1 MYSGG
6 TKDVERLMF
15 KMKEL
20 SQSVSYD
27 LKDGV
32 GILISNNPPVN
43 AMSYHV
49 RQGLVDGL
57 EMAQSDGEAQA
68 IVLHCEGRTFFPGM
82 DITEFANPNVPEA
95 PTTTGLIEEF
105 EGASKP
111 VIAAIHG
118 TALGG
123 GLETA
128 LGCHY
133 RVATPSAKL
142 GLPEVKLGI
151 IPGAGGTVRLPRVMG
166 VQKAL
171 EMMTSGNPVSARQ
184 AFASGLVDEIVE
196 GDLLSGAIAFAK
208 KVVGENRSMVK
219 IRDLDE
225 KLESARENPAI
236 FDDFRESIARKTRG
250 FKAPEA
256 IIQSVE
262 AAVHLPFDEALRN
275 ERRLFEECQTSPE
288 ARAQQ
293 YFFFA
298 ERQAKKIPDVPK
310 DTPTREIKSVG
321 VIGAGTMGGG
331 ISMSF
336 LNRGIPVTLLEAT
349 QEALDRGLG
358 IIEKNYANTAK
369 KGRITEDDA
378 KQRMTLLTGSL
389 DYQALSDVDLVV
401 EAVFEDMDLK
411 KSVFERIDHICKPGC
426 VLASNTSYLN
436 INEIAA
442 VTSRPQDVIGL
453 HFFSPANVMRLM
465 EIVRGDQT
473 SNTVIATCMKLGT
486 DIGKVAVVVGVCRG
500 FVGNRIL
507 SARMRQSE
515 DLLLKN
521 AMPHEIDRVVFDFG
535 FPMGP
540 FAMRDLA
547 GLDIGWLGDDTPDKG
562 TNIRHQLCTRGRR
575 GQKTGGGFYDYKDGS
590 RTPIPNA
597 EVEQII
603 RDVSKNAGIT
613 RKEISQDD
621 MLGRMLYAMVNEAA
635 KILDEGIALRASA
648 IDVIWVYGYGW
659 PTYRGGLTYYADQI
673 GLKMIADDL
682 ERFSK
687 EYDDPDLEPAP
698 LLRELAREGKSFRDF
713 VRQDHVAA

>member
-1 MYSGG
+1 
-6 TKDVERLMF
+6 
-15 KMKEL
+15 
-20 SQSVSYD
+20 
-27 LKDGV
+27 
-32 GILISNNPPVN
+32 
-43 AMSYHV
+43 MSYHV

-57 EMAQSDGEAQA
+57 EMAQSDENAQA

-95 PTTTGLIEEF
+95 PTTTGVIEKF

-133 RVATPSAKL
+133 RVAAPSAKL

-171 EMMTSGNPVSARQ
+171 EMMTSGNPISARQ
-184 AFASGLVDEIVE
+184 AFAGGLVDEIVE

-208 KVVGENRSMVK
+208 KVVSENRPLVK
-219 IRDLDE
+219 IRDLNE
-225 KLESARENPAI
+225 KLEDARENPGI
-236 FDDFRESIARKTRG
+236 FDEFRESIARKTRG
-250 FKAPEA
+250 FKAPKA

-262 AAVHLPFDEALRN
+262 AAVLLPFDEAIRN
-275 ERRLFEECQTSPE
+275 ERELFVECQDSPE

-310 DTPTREIKSVG
+310 DTPTREIKKVG

-331 ISMSF
+331 ISMNF

-369 KGRITEDDA
+369 KGRITEDDV
-378 KQRMTLLTGSL
+378 KKRMALLTGSL
-389 DYQALSDVDLVV
+389 DYQSLSDVDLVV

-411 KSVFERIDHICKPGC
+411 KSVFETIDNICKPGC

-442 VTSRPQDVIGL
+442 VTSHPQDVIGL
-453 HFFSPANVMRLM
+453 HFFSPANIMRLL
-465 EIVRGDQT
+465 EVVRGDET
-473 SNTVIATCMKLGT
+473 SREVLATCMKLGA
-486 DIGKVAVVVGVCRG
+486 DIGKVPVVVGVCRG

-507 SARMRQSE
+507 SARMRQSD

-521 AMPHEIDRVVFDFG
+521 AMPEEIDQVVFDFG

-547 GLDIGWLGDDTPDKG
+547 GLDIGWLGDKTPDKD

-575 GQKTGGGFYDYKDGS
+575 GQKTGGGFYDYTEGS
-590 RTPIPNA
+590 RTPIPNV

-603 RDVSKNAGIT
+603 LEVSEKAGIK
-613 RKEISQDD
+613 RKEISQED
-621 MLGRMLYAMVNEAA
+621 MLKRMVYAMVNEAA
-635 KILDEGIALRASA
+635 KILDEGIAQSAAA

-673 GLKMIADDL
+673 GLNRIVEDL
-682 ERFSK
+682 DRFSK
-687 EYDDPDLEPAP
+687 EYDPELEPAP
-698 LLRELAREGKSFRDF
+698 LLRKLAEEGGSFRDF
-713 VRQDHVAA
+713 VRLEESAA

>member
-1 MYSGG
+1 
-6 TKDVERLMF
+6 
-15 KMKEL
+15 MKKL
-20 SQSVSYD
+20 SQSVSYEV
-27 LKDGV
+27 KDGV
-32 GILISNNPPVN
+32 GVLISNNPPVN

-57 EMAQSDGEAQA
+57 EMAQSDENAQA

-95 PTTTGLIEEF
+95 PTTTGVIEKF

-133 RVATPSAKL
+133 RVAAPSAKL

-171 EMMTSGNPVSARQ
+171 EMMTSGNPISARQ
-184 AFASGLVDEIVE
+184 AFAGGLVDEIVE

-208 KVVGENRSMVK
+208 KVVSENRPLVK
-219 IRDLDE
+219 IRDLNE
-225 KLESARENPAI
+225 KLEDARENPGI
-236 FDDFRESIARKTRG
+236 FDEFRESIGRKTRG
-250 FKAPEA
+250 FKAPKA

-262 AAVHLPFDEALRN
+262 AAVLLPFDEAIRN
-275 ERRLFEECQTSPE
+275 ERELFVECQDSPE

-310 DTPTREIKSVG
+310 DTPTREIKKVG

-331 ISMSF
+331 ISMNF

-369 KGRITEDDA
+369 KGRITEDDV
-378 KQRMTLLTGSL
+378 KKRMALLTGSL
-389 DYQALSDVDLVV
+389 DYQSLSDVDLVV

-411 KSVFERIDHICKPGC
+411 KSVFETIDNICKPGC

-442 VTSRPQDVIGL
+442 VTSHPQDVIGL
-453 HFFSPANVMRLM
+453 HFFSPANIMRLL
-465 EIVRGDQT
+465 EVVRGDET
-473 SNTVIATCMKLGT
+473 SREVLATCMKLGA
-486 DIGKVAVVVGVCRG
+486 DIGKVPVVVGVCRG

-507 SARMRQSE
+507 SARMRQSD

-521 AMPHEIDRVVFDFG
+521 AMPEEIDQVVFDFG

-547 GLDIGWLGDDTPDKG
+547 GLDIGWLGDKTPDKD

-575 GQKTGGGFYDYKDGS
+575 GQKTGGGFYDYTEGS
-590 RTPIPNA
+590 RTPIPNV

-603 RDVSKNAGIT
+603 LGVSEKAGIK
-613 RKEISQDD
+613 RKEISQED
-621 MLGRMLYAMVNEAA
+621 MLKRMVYAMVNEAA
-635 KILDEGIALRASA
+635 KILDEGIAQSAAA

-673 GLKMIADDL
+673 GLNRIVEDL
-682 ERFSK
+682 DRFSK
-687 EYDDPDLEPAP
+687 EYDPELEPAP
-698 LLRELAREGKSFRDF
+698 LLRKLAEEGGSFRDF
-713 VRQDHVAA
+713 VRLEESAA

>member
-1 MYSGG
+1 
-6 TKDVERLMF
+6 
-15 KMKEL
+15 MKKL

-27 LKDGV
+27 ARDGV
-32 GILISNNPPVN
+32 AVLISNNPPVN

-57 EMAQSDGEAQA
+57 EMAQGDEDVQA
-68 IVLHCEGRTFFPGM
+68 IVIHCEGRTFFPGM

-95 PTTTGLIEEF
+95 PTTTGVIEKLES
-105 EGASKP
+105 ASKP
-111 VIAAIHG
+111 VVAAIHG

-133 RVATPSAKL
+133 RVAVPSAKL

-171 EMMTSGNPVSARQ
+171 EMMTSGNPISAKQ
-184 AFASGLVDEIVE
+184 ALDEGLVDEIVE
-196 GDLLSGAIAFAK
+196 GDLLTGAIAFAK
-208 KVVGENRSMVK
+208 KVVSENKPLAK
-219 IRDLDE
+219 IRDLEE
-225 KLESARENPAI
+225 KLEGARENPAA
-236 FDDFRESIARKTRG
+236 FDDFRKSIARRTRG

-256 IIQSVE
+256 IIRSVE
-262 AAVHLPFDEALRN
+262 AAVRLPFDDAIRN
-275 ERRLFEECQTSPE
+275 ERELFVECQNSPE

-298 ERQAKKIPDVPK
+298 ERQAKKVSDVPK
-310 DTPTREIKSVG
+310 DTSTREIKSVG

-331 ISMSF
+331 ISMNF

-358 IIEKNYANTAK
+358 IIEKNYASTAK
-369 KGRITEDDA
+369 KGRITEEDA
-378 KQRMTLLTGSL
+378 KQRMSLLTGSL
-389 DYQALSDVDLVV
+389 DYQALSAVDLVI

-411 KSVFERIDHICKPGC
+411 KSVFERIDKICKPGC

-465 EIVRGDQT
+465 EIVRGEQT
-473 SNTVIATCMKLGT
+473 SKEVLATCMKLGT

-521 AMPHEIDRVVFDFG
+521 AMPKEIDQIVFDFG

-547 GLDIGWLGDDTPDKG
+547 GLDIGWLREDTPDKD
-562 TNIRHQLCTRGRR
+562 TNIRHLLCTRGRR
-575 GQKTGGGFYDYKDGS
+575 GQKTGGGFYDYQEGS

-597 EVEQII
+597 EVEQLIEE
-603 RDVSKNAGIT
+603 VSKNAGIT
-613 RKEISQDD
+613 RREIPQED
-621 MLGRMLYAMVNEAA
+621 MLKRMIYAMVNEAA
-635 KILDEGIALRASA
+635 KILDEGIAQRAAA

-673 GLKMIADDL
+673 GLTSIVEDL

-687 EYDDPDLEPAP
+687 EYDPELEPAP
-698 LLRELAREGKSFRDF
+698 LLRELAQEGKSFREYGGNP
-713 VRQDHVAA
+713 

>member
-1 MYSGG
+1 
-6 TKDVERLMF
+6 
-15 KMKEL
+15 MKEL

-57 EMAQSDGEAQA
+57 EMAQSDEDAQA

-128 LGCHY
+128 LGCHF
-133 RVATPSAKL
+133 RVAAPSAKL
-142 GLPEVKLGI
+142 GLPEVKLGT

-171 EMMTSGNPVSARQ
+171 EMMTSGNPISARQ
-184 AFASGLVDEIVE
+184 AFAGGLVDEIVE

-208 KVVGENRSMVK
+208 KVVSENRSLVK

-236 FDDFRESIARKTRG
+236 FDDFRKSIARKSRG

-262 AAVHLPFDEALRN
+262 AAVRLPFDEALRN

-288 ARAQQ
+288 ASAQQ

-310 DTPTREIKSVG
+310 DTHTREIKSVG

-331 ISMSF
+331 ISMNF

-358 IIEKNYANTAK
+358 VIEKNYANTAK

-378 KQRMTLLTGSL
+378 KQRMALLTGSL

-411 KSVFERIDHICKPGC
+411 KSVFEMIDNICKPGC

-473 SNTVIATCMKLGT
+473 SKEVIATCMKLGT

-521 AMPHEIDRVVFDFG
+521 AMPQEIDRVVFDFG

-547 GLDIGWLGDDTPDKG
+547 GLDIGWLGDETPDKD

-575 GQKTGGGFYDYKDGS
+575 GQKTGGGFYDYRDGS

-621 MLGRMLYAMVNEAA
+621 MLARMLYAMVNEAA
-635 KILDEGIALRASA
+635 KILDEGIAQSAAA

-659 PTYRGGLTYYADQI
+659 PIYRGGLTYYADQI
-673 GLKMIADDL
+673 GLKMIVDDL
-682 ERFSK
+682 EHFSK

-698 LLRELAREGKSFRDF
+698 LLRELASEGKSFRDF

>member
-1 MYSGG
+1 
-6 TKDVERLMF
+6 
-15 KMKEL
+15 MKKL
-20 SQSVSYD
+20 SQSVSYAVT
-27 LKDGV
+27 DGV
-32 GILISNNPPVN
+32 GVLISNNPPVN

-57 EMAQSDGEAQA
+57 EMAQSDKNAQA

-95 PTTTGLIEEF
+95 PTTTGVIEKL

-111 VIAAIHG
+111 VIAAIQG

-133 RVATPSAKL
+133 RVAAPSAKL

-166 VQKAL
+166 VKKAL
-171 EMMTSGNPVSARQ
+171 EMMTSGNPISAGQ
-184 AFASGLVDEIVE
+184 ALAGGLVDEIAE
-196 GDLLSGAIAFAK
+196 GDLLSAAIAFAK
-208 KVVGENRSMVK
+208 KVVSENRPLVK
-219 IRDLDE
+219 IRDSTE

-236 FDDFRESIARKTRG
+236 FDEFRKSIARKTRG

-262 AAVHLPFDEALRN
+262 AAVRLPFDEAIRN
-275 ERRLFEECQTSPE
+275 ERELFVECQDSPE

-298 ERQAKKIPDVPK
+298 EREAKKIPDVTK
-310 DTPTREIKSVG
+310 DTPTREIEKVG

-331 ISMSF
+331 ISMNF

-358 IIEKNYANTAK
+358 IIEKNYASTAQ

-378 KQRMTLLTGSL
+378 KQRMSLLTGSL
-389 DYQALSDVDLVV
+389 DYQALSDVDLVI

-411 KSVFERIDHICKPGC
+411 KSVFATIDNICKPGC

-442 VTSRPQDVIGL
+442 ATSRPQDVIGL

-473 SNTVIATCMKLGT
+473 SNTVIATCMKVGT
-486 DIGKVAVVVGVCRG
+486 DIGKVAVVVGVCPG

-521 AMPHEIDRVVFDFG
+521 AMPQEIDRVVFDFG
-535 FPMGP
+535 FPMAP

-547 GLDIGWLGDDTPDKG
+547 GLDIGWLGDKTPDKD

-575 GQKTGGGFYDYKDGS
+575 GQKTGAGFYDYQDGS

-597 EVEQII
+597 EVEQSSGMSP
-603 RDVSKNAGIT
+603 RRRVS
-613 RKEISQDD
+613 
-621 MLGRMLYAMVNEAA
+621 
-635 KILDEGIALRASA
+635 
-648 IDVIWVYGYGW
+648 
-659 PTYRGGLTYYADQI
+659 
-673 GLKMIADDL
+673 
-682 ERFSK
+682 
-687 EYDDPDLEPAP
+687 
-698 LLRELAREGKSFRDF
+698 LARKFLRTTC
-713 VRQDHVAA
+713 

>member
-1 MYSGG
+1 
-6 TKDVERLMF
+6 
-15 KMKEL
+15 MKKL

-27 LKDGV
+27 VRDGV
-32 GILISNNPPVN
+32 GLLISDNPPVN

-57 EMAQSDGEAQA
+57 EIARGDENAQA

-95 PTTTGLIEEF
+95 PTTTGVIEGL

-171 EMMTSGNPVSARQ
+171 EMMTSGSPISARQ
-184 AFASGLVDEIVE
+184 ALAGGLVDEVVE

-208 KVVGENRSMVK
+208 KVVSENRPLVK
-219 IRDLDE
+219 IRDLNE
-225 KLESARENPAI
+225 KLEGARENPAI
-236 FDDFRESIARKTRG
+236 FDDFRKSIARKTRG

-256 IIQSVE
+256 IIQSVQ
-262 AAVHLPFDEALRN
+262 AAVHLPFDEAIRN
-275 ERRLFEECQTSPE
+275 ERELFVECQTSPE

-310 DTPTREIKSVG
+310 DTPTREIKKVG

-331 ISMSF
+331 ISMNF

-349 QEALDRGLG
+349 QEALDRGIG
-358 IIEKNYANTAK
+358 IIERNYASTAK
-369 KGRITEDDA
+369 KGRITEEDV
-378 KQRMTLLTGSL
+378 KQRMSLLTGSL
-389 DYQALSDVDLVV
+389 DYQALSDVDLVI

-411 KSVFERIDHICKPGC
+411 KSVFKKIDDICKPGC

-442 VTSRPQDVIGL
+442 LTSRPQDVIGL
-453 HFFSPANVMRLM
+453 HFFSPANVMRLL
-465 EIVRGDQT
+465 EVVRGDQT
-473 SNTVIATCMKLGT
+473 SKEVLATCMKFGA
-486 DIGKVAVVVGVCRG
+486 DIGKVAVVVGGCRG

-507 SARMRQSE
+507 SARMRQSD

-521 AMPHEIDRVVFDFG
+521 AMPQEIDRVIFDFG

-547 GLDIGWLGDDTPDKG
+547 GLDIGWLRDETSDKD
-562 TNIRHQLCTRGRR
+562 TNIRHQLCTRDRR
-575 GQKTGGGFYDYKDGS
+575 GQKTGGGFYDYEKGS

-603 RDVSKNAGIT
+603 QEVSKNAGIT
-613 RKEISQDD
+613 RKEISQED
-621 MLGRMLYAMVNEAA
+621 MLKRMIYAMVNEAA
-635 KILDEGIALRASA
+635 KILDEGIALRAAA

-673 GLKMIADDL
+673 GLNEIVEDL
-682 ERFSK
+682 ERFSR
-687 EYDDPDLEPAP
+687 EYDPDLEPAP
-698 LLRELAREGKSFRDF
+698 LLRELAKEGKSFQDF
-713 VRQDHVAA
+713 VPPTG

>member
-1 MYSGG
+1 
-6 TKDVERLMF
+6 
-15 KMKEL
+15 MKKL

-27 LKDGV
+27 VRDGV
-32 GILISNNPPVN
+32 AVLISNNPPVN

-57 EMAQSDGEAQA
+57 EMAQGDEDVQA
-68 IVLHCEGRTFFPGM
+68 IVIHCEGRTFFPGM

-95 PTTTGLIEEF
+95 PTTTGVIEKL

-111 VIAAIHG
+111 VVAAIHG

-133 RVATPSAKL
+133 RVAAPSAKL

-171 EMMTSGNPVSARQ
+171 EMMTSGNPISAKQ
-184 AFASGLVDEIVE
+184 ALAEGLVDEIVE
-196 GDLLSGAIAFAK
+196 GDLLTGAIAFAK
-208 KVVGENRSMVK
+208 KVVSENKPLAK
-219 IRDLDE
+219 IRDLEE
-225 KLESARENPAI
+225 KLEGARENPAT
-236 FDDFRESIARKTRG
+236 FDDFRKSIARRTRG

-256 IIQSVE
+256 IIRSVE
-262 AAVHLPFDEALRN
+262 AAVRLPFDDAIRN
-275 ERRLFEECQTSPE
+275 ERELFVECQNSPE

-298 ERQAKKIPDVPK
+298 ERQAKKVSDVPK
-310 DTPTREIKSVG
+310 DTSTREIKSVG

-331 ISMSF
+331 ISMNF
-336 LNRGIPVTLLEAT
+336 LNRGIPVTLLEAN

-358 IIEKNYANTAK
+358 IIEKNYASTAK
-369 KGRITEDDA
+369 KGRITEEDA
-378 KQRMTLLTGSL
+378 KQRMSLLTGSL
-389 DYQALSDVDLVV
+389 DYQALSAVDLVI

-411 KSVFERIDHICKPGC
+411 KSVFERIDGICKPGC

-473 SNTVIATCMKLGT
+473 SKEVIATCMKLGT

-507 SARMRQSE
+507 SARMRQSD
-515 DLLLKN
+515 DLLLKH
-521 AMPHEIDRVVFDFG
+521 AMPKEIDQIVFDFG

-547 GLDIGWLGDDTPDKG
+547 GLDIGWLREDTPDKD

-575 GQKTGGGFYDYKDGS
+575 GQKTGGGFYDYQEGS

-597 EVEQII
+597 EVEQLIEE
-603 RDVSKNAGIT
+603 VSENAGIT
-613 RKEISQDD
+613 REKIPQDD
-621 MLGRMLYAMVNEAA
+621 MLKRMIYAMVNEAA
-635 KILDEGIALRASA
+635 KILDEGIAQRAAA

-673 GLKMIADDL
+673 GLTSIVEDL

-687 EYDDPDLEPAP
+687 EYDPELEPAP
-698 LLRELAREGKSFRDF
+698 LLRELAQEGKSFREYGENP
-713 VRQDHVAA
+713 

>member
-1 MYSGG
+1 
-6 TKDVERLMF
+6 
-15 KMKEL
+15 MKEL

-57 EMAQSDGEAQA
+57 EMAQSDEDAQA

-128 LGCHY
+128 LGCHF
-133 RVATPSAKL
+133 RVAAPSAKL
-142 GLPEVKLGI
+142 GLPEVKLGT

-171 EMMTSGNPVSARQ
+171 EMMTSGNPISARQ
-184 AFASGLVDEIVE
+184 AFAGGLVDEIVE

-208 KVVGENRSMVK
+208 KVVSENRSLVK

-236 FDDFRESIARKTRG
+236 FDDFRKSIARKSRG

-262 AAVHLPFDEALRN
+262 AAVRLSFDEALRN

-288 ARAQQ
+288 ASAQQ

-310 DTPTREIKSVG
+310 DTHTREIKSVG

-331 ISMSF
+331 ISMNF
-336 LNRGIPVTLLEAT
+336 LNWGIPVTLLEAT

-358 IIEKNYANTAK
+358 VIEKNYANTAK

-378 KQRMTLLTGSL
+378 KQRMALLTGSL

-411 KSVFERIDHICKPGC
+411 KSVFEMIDNICKPGC

-473 SNTVIATCMKLGT
+473 SKEVIATCMKLGT

-521 AMPHEIDRVVFDFG
+521 AMPQEIDRVVFDFG

-547 GLDIGWLGDDTPDKG
+547 GLDIGWLGDETPDKD

-575 GQKTGGGFYDYKDGS
+575 GQKTGGGFYDYRDGS

-621 MLGRMLYAMVNEAA
+621 MLARMLYAMVNEAA
-635 KILDEGIALRASA
+635 KILDEGIAQSAAA

-659 PTYRGGLTYYADQI
+659 PIYRGGLTYYADQI
-673 GLKMIADDL
+673 GLKMIVDDL
-682 ERFSK
+682 EHFSK

-698 LLRELAREGKSFRDF
+698 LLRELASEGKSFRDF

>member
-1 MYSGG
+1 
-6 TKDVERLMF
+6 
-15 KMKEL
+15 MKKL

-27 LKDGV
+27 ARDGV
-32 GILISNNPPVN
+32 AVLISNNPPVN

-57 EMAQSDGEAQA
+57 EMAQGDEDVQA
-68 IVLHCEGRTFFPGM
+68 IVIHCEGRTFFPGM

-95 PTTTGLIEEF
+95 PTTTGVIEKLEA
-105 EGASKP
+105 ASKP
-111 VIAAIHG
+111 VVAAIHG

-133 RVATPSAKL
+133 RVAAPSAKL
-142 GLPEVKLGI
+142 GLPEMKLGI

-171 EMMTSGNPVSARQ
+171 EMMTSGNPISAKQ
-184 AFASGLVDEIVE
+184 ALEEGLVDEVVE
-196 GDLLSGAIAFAK
+196 GDLLTGAIAFAK
-208 KVVGENRSMVK
+208 KVVSENKPLAK
-219 IRDLDE
+219 IRDLE
-225 KLESARENPAI
+225 ENLEGARENPAT
-236 FDDFRESIARKTRG
+236 FDDFRKSIARRTRG

-256 IIQSVE
+256 IIRSVE
-262 AAVHLPFDEALRN
+262 AAVRLPFDEAIRN
-275 ERRLFEECQTSPE
+275 ERELFVECQNSPE

-298 ERQAKKIPDVPK
+298 ERQAKKVSDVPK
-310 DTPTREIKSVG
+310 DTSTREIKSVG

-331 ISMSF
+331 ISMNF

-358 IIEKNYANTAK
+358 IIEKNYASTAK
-369 KGRITEDDA
+369 KGRITEEDA
-378 KQRMTLLTGSL
+378 KQRMSLLTGSL
-389 DYQALSDVDLVV
+389 DYQALSAVDLVI

-411 KSVFERIDHICKPGC
+411 KSVFERIDKICKPGC

-465 EIVRGDQT
+465 EIVRGEQT
-473 SNTVIATCMKLGT
+473 SKEVLATCMKLGT

-521 AMPHEIDRVVFDFG
+521 AMPKEIDQIVFDFG

-547 GLDIGWLGDDTPDKG
+547 GLDIGWLGENTPDKD

-575 GQKTGGGFYDYKDGS
+575 GQKTGGGFYDYQEGS

-597 EVEQII
+597 EVEQLIEE
-603 RDVSKNAGIT
+603 VSKNAGIT
-613 RKEISQDD
+613 REKIPQDD
-621 MLGRMLYAMVNEAA
+621 MLKRMIYAMVNEAA
-635 KILDEGIALRASA
+635 KILEEGIAQRAAA

-673 GLKMIADDL
+673 GLTSIVEDL

-687 EYDDPDLEPAP
+687 EYDPELEPAP
-698 LLRELAREGKSFRDF
+698 LLREFAQEGKSFREYGGNP
-713 VRQDHVAA
+713 

>member
-1 MYSGG
+1 
-6 TKDVERLMF
+6 
-15 KMKEL
+15 MKKL

-27 LKDGV
+27 VRDGV
-32 GILISNNPPVN
+32 AVLISNNPPVN

-57 EMAQSDGEAQA
+57 EMAQGDEDVQA
-68 IVLHCEGRTFFPGM
+68 IVIHCEGRTFFPGM

-95 PTTTGLIEEF
+95 PTTTGVIEKLES
-105 EGASKP
+105 ASKP
-111 VIAAIHG
+111 VVAAIHG

-133 RVATPSAKL
+133 RVAVPSAKL

-171 EMMTSGNPVSARQ
+171 EMMTSGNPISAKQ
-184 AFASGLVDEIVE
+184 ALDEGLVDEIVE
-196 GDLLSGAIAFAK
+196 GDLLTGAIAFAK
-208 KVVGENRSMVK
+208 KVVSENKPLAK
-219 IRDLDE
+219 IRDLEE
-225 KLESARENPAI
+225 KLEGARENPAT
-236 FDDFRESIARKTRG
+236 FDDFRKSIARRTRG

-256 IIQSVE
+256 IIRSVE
-262 AAVHLPFDEALRN
+262 AAIRLPFDEAIRN
-275 ERRLFEECQTSPE
+275 ERELFVECQNSPE

-298 ERQAKKIPDVPK
+298 ERQAKKVSDVPK
-310 DTPTREIKSVG
+310 DTSTREIKSVG

-331 ISMSF
+331 ISMNF

-358 IIEKNYANTAK
+358 IIEKNYASTAK
-369 KGRITEDDA
+369 KGRITEEDA
-378 KQRMTLLTGSL
+378 KQRMSLLTGSL
-389 DYQALSDVDLVV
+389 DYQALSAVDLVI

-411 KSVFERIDHICKPGC
+411 KSVFERIDKICKPGC

-465 EIVRGDQT
+465 EIVRGEQT
-473 SNTVIATCMKLGT
+473 SKEVLATCMKLGT

-521 AMPHEIDRVVFDFG
+521 AMPKEIDQIVFDFG

-547 GLDIGWLGDDTPDKG
+547 GLDIGWLREDTPDKD

-575 GQKTGGGFYDYKDGS
+575 GQKTGGGFYDYQEGR

-597 EVEQII
+597 EVEQLIEE
-603 RDVSKNAGIT
+603 VSKNAGIT
-613 RKEISQDD
+613 RREIPQED
-621 MLGRMLYAMVNEAA
+621 MLKRMIYAMVNEAA
-635 KILDEGIALRASA
+635 KILDEGIAQRAAA

-673 GLKMIADDL
+673 GLTSIVEDL

-687 EYDDPDLEPAP
+687 EYDPELEPAP
-698 LLRELAREGKSFRDF
+698 LLRELAQEGKSFREYGGNP
-713 VRQDHVAA
+713 

>member
-1 MYSGG
+1 
-6 TKDVERLMF
+6 
-15 KMKEL
+15 MKNL

-27 LKDGV
+27 VRDGV
-32 GILISNNPPVN
+32 AVLISNNPPVN

-57 EMAQSDGEAQA
+57 EMAQGDEDVQA
-68 IVLHCEGRTFFPGM
+68 IVIHCEGRTFFPGM
-82 DITEFANPNVPEA
+82 DITEFANPNVPDA
-95 PTTTGLIEEF
+95 PTTTGVIEKL

-111 VIAAIHG
+111 VVAAIHG

-133 RVATPSAKL
+133 RVAAPSAKL

-171 EMMTSGNPVSARQ
+171 EMMTSGNPISAKQ
-184 AFASGLVDEIVE
+184 ALEEGLVDEIVE
-196 GDLLSGAIAFAK
+196 GDLLTGAIAFAK
-208 KVVGENRSMVK
+208 KVVSENKPLAK
-219 IRDLDE
+219 IRDLEE
-225 KLESARENPAI
+225 KLEGARENPAA
-236 FDDFRESIARKTRG
+236 FDDFRKSIARRTRG

-256 IIQSVE
+256 IIRSVE
-262 AAVHLPFDEALRN
+262 AAIRLPFDEAIRN
-275 ERRLFEECQTSPE
+275 ERELFVECQNSPE

-298 ERQAKKIPDVPK
+298 ERQAKKVSDVPK
-310 DTPTREIKSVG
+310 DTSTREIQSVG

-331 ISMSF
+331 ISMNF

-358 IIEKNYANTAK
+358 IIEKNYASTAK
-369 KGRITEDDA
+369 KGRITEEDA
-378 KQRMTLLTGSL
+378 KQRMSLLTGSL
-389 DYQALSDVDLVV
+389 DYQALSAVDLVI

-411 KSVFERIDHICKPGC
+411 KSVFERIDKICKPGC

-436 INEIAA
+436 INEIAG

-473 SNTVIATCMKLGT
+473 SREVIATCMKLGT

-507 SARMRQSE
+507 SARMRQSD
-515 DLLLKN
+515 DLLLKH
-521 AMPHEIDRVVFDFG
+521 AMPKEIDQIVFDFG

-547 GLDIGWLGDDTPDKG
+547 GLDIGWLRDDTPDKD

-575 GQKTGGGFYDYKDGS
+575 GQKTGGGFYDYQEGS
-590 RTPIPNA
+590 RTPLPNA
-597 EVEQII
+597 EVEQLIEE
-603 RDVSKNAGIT
+603 VSKNAGIT
-613 RKEISQDD
+613 RREIPQED
-621 MLGRMLYAMVNEAA
+621 MLKRMIYAMVNEAA
-635 KILDEGIALRASA
+635 KILDEGIAQRAAA

-673 GLKMIADDL
+673 GLTSIVEDL

-687 EYDDPDLEPAP
+687 EYDPELEPAP
-698 LLRELAREGKSFRDF
+698 LLRELAQEGKSFREYGENP
-713 VRQDHVAA
+713 

>member
-1 MYSGG
+1 
-6 TKDVERLMF
+6 
-15 KMKEL
+15 MKKL

-27 LKDGV
+27 VRDGV
-32 GILISNNPPVN
+32 AVLISNNPPVN

-57 EMAQSDGEAQA
+57 EMAQGDEDVQA
-68 IVLHCEGRTFFPGM
+68 IVIHCEGRTFFPGM

-95 PTTTGLIEEF
+95 PTTTGVIEKLES
-105 EGASKP
+105 ASKP
-111 VIAAIHG
+111 VVAAIHG

-133 RVATPSAKL
+133 RVAVPSAKL

-171 EMMTSGNPVSARQ
+171 EMMTSGNPISAKQ
-184 AFASGLVDEIVE
+184 ALEEGLVDEIVE
-196 GDLLSGAIAFAK
+196 GDLLTGAIAFAK
-208 KVVGENRSMVK
+208 KVVSENKPLAK
-219 IRDLDE
+219 IRDLEE
-225 KLESARENPAI
+225 KLEGARENPAT
-236 FDDFRESIARKTRG
+236 FDDFRKSIARRTRG

-256 IIQSVE
+256 IIRSVE
-262 AAVHLPFDEALRN
+262 AAVRLPFDDAIRN
-275 ERRLFEECQTSPE
+275 ERELFVECQNSPE

-298 ERQAKKIPDVPK
+298 ERQAKKVSDVPK
-310 DTPTREIKSVG
+310 DTSTREIKSVG

-331 ISMSF
+331 ISMNF

-358 IIEKNYANTAK
+358 IIEKNYASTAK
-369 KGRITEDDA
+369 KGRITEEDA
-378 KQRMTLLTGSL
+378 KQRMSLLTGSL
-389 DYQALSDVDLVV
+389 DYQALSAVDLVI

-411 KSVFERIDHICKPGC
+411 KSVFERIDKICKPGC

-465 EIVRGDQT
+465 EIVRGEQT
-473 SNTVIATCMKLGT
+473 SKEVLATCMKLGT

-521 AMPHEIDRVVFDFG
+521 AMPKEIDQIVFDFG

-547 GLDIGWLGDDTPDKG
+547 GLDIGWLREDTPDKD

-575 GQKTGGGFYDYKDGS
+575 GQKTGGGFYDYQEGR

-597 EVEQII
+597 EVEQLIEE
-603 RDVSKNAGIT
+603 VSKNAGIT
-613 RKEISQDD
+613 RREIPQED
-621 MLGRMLYAMVNEAA
+621 MLKRMIYAMVNEAA
-635 KILDEGIALRASA
+635 KILDEGIAQRAAA

-673 GLKMIADDL
+673 GLTSIVEDL

-687 EYDDPDLEPAP
+687 EYDPELEPAP
-698 LLRELAREGKSFRDF
+698 LLRELAREGKSFREYGGNP
-713 VRQDHVAA
+713 

>member
-1 MYSGG
+1 
-6 TKDVERLMF
+6 
-15 KMKEL
+15 MKKL

-27 LKDGV
+27 VRDGV
-32 GILISNNPPVN
+32 GLLISDNPPVN

-57 EMAQSDGEAQA
+57 EIARGDENAQA

-82 DITEFANPNVPEA
+82 DITDFANPNVPEA
-95 PTTTGLIEEF
+95 PTTTGVIEGL

-171 EMMTSGNPVSARQ
+171 EMMTSGSPISARQ
-184 AFASGLVDEIVE
+184 ALAGGLVDEVVE

-208 KVVGENRSMVK
+208 KVVSENRPLVK
-219 IRDLDE
+219 IRDLNE
-225 KLESARENPAI
+225 KLEGARENPAI
-236 FDDFRESIARKTRG
+236 FDDFRKSIARKTRG

-256 IIQSVE
+256 IIQSVQ
-262 AAVHLPFDEALRN
+262 AAVHLPFDEAIRN
-275 ERRLFEECQTSPE
+275 ERELFVECQTSPE

-310 DTPTREIKSVG
+310 DTPTREIKKVG

-331 ISMSF
+331 ISMNF

-349 QEALDRGLG
+349 QEALDRGIG
-358 IIEKNYANTAK
+358 IIERNYASTAK
-369 KGRITEDDA
+369 KGRITEEDV
-378 KQRMTLLTGSL
+378 KQRMSLLTGSL
-389 DYQALSDVDLVV
+389 DYQALSDVDLVI

-411 KSVFERIDHICKPGC
+411 KSVFKKIDDICKPGC

-442 VTSRPQDVIGL
+442 LTSRPQDVIGL
-453 HFFSPANVMRLM
+453 HFFSPANVMRLL
-465 EIVRGDQT
+465 EVVRGDQT
-473 SNTVIATCMKLGT
+473 SKEVLATCMKFGA
-486 DIGKVAVVVGVCRG
+486 DIGKVAVVVGGCRG

-507 SARMRQSE
+507 SARMRQSD

-521 AMPHEIDRVVFDFG
+521 AMPQEIDRVIFDFG

-547 GLDIGWLGDDTPDKG
+547 GLDIGWLRDETSDKD
-562 TNIRHQLCTRGRR
+562 TNIRHQLCTRDRR
-575 GQKTGGGFYDYKDGS
+575 GQKTGGGFYDYEKGS

-603 RDVSKNAGIT
+603 QEVSKNAGIT
-613 RKEISQDD
+613 RKEISQED
-621 MLGRMLYAMVNEAA
+621 MLKRMIYAMVNEAA
-635 KILDEGIALRASA
+635 KILDEGIALRAAA

-673 GLKMIADDL
+673 GLNEIVEDL
-682 ERFSK
+682 ERFSR
-687 EYDDPDLEPAP
+687 EYDPDLEPAP
-698 LLRELAREGKSFRDF
+698 LLRELAKEGKSFQDF
-713 VRQDHVAA
+713 VPPTG

>member
-1 MYSGG
+1 M
-6 TKDVERLMF
+6 
-15 KMKEL
+15 

-27 LKDGV
+27 ARDGV
-32 GILISNNPPVN
+32 AVLISNNPPVN

-57 EMAQSDGEAQA
+57 EMAQGDEDVQA
-68 IVLHCEGRTFFPGM
+68 IVIHCEGRTFFPGM

-95 PTTTGLIEEF
+95 PTTTGVIEKLES
-105 EGASKP
+105 ASKP
-111 VIAAIHG
+111 VVAAIHG

-133 RVATPSAKL
+133 RVAVPSAKL

-171 EMMTSGNPVSARQ
+171 EMMTSGNPISAKQ
-184 AFASGLVDEIVE
+184 ALDEGLVDEIVE
-196 GDLLSGAIAFAK
+196 GDLLTGAIAFAK
-208 KVVGENRSMVK
+208 KVVSENKPLAK
-219 IRDLDE
+219 IRDLEE
-225 KLESARENPAI
+225 KLEGARENPAT
-236 FDDFRESIARKTRG
+236 FDDFRKSIARRTRG

-256 IIQSVE
+256 IIRSVE
-262 AAVHLPFDEALRN
+262 AAVRLPFDEAIRN
-275 ERRLFEECQTSPE
+275 ERELFVECQNSPE

-298 ERQAKKIPDVPK
+298 ERQAKKVSDVPK
-310 DTPTREIKSVG
+310 DTSTREIKSVG

-331 ISMSF
+331 ISMNF

-358 IIEKNYANTAK
+358 IIEKNYASTAK
-369 KGRITEDDA
+369 KGRITEEDA
-378 KQRMTLLTGSL
+378 KQRMSLLTGSL
-389 DYQALSDVDLVV
+389 DYQALSAVDLVI

-411 KSVFERIDHICKPGC
+411 KSVFERIDKICKPGC

-465 EIVRGDQT
+465 EIVRGEQT
-473 SNTVIATCMKLGT
+473 SKEVLATCMKLGT

-507 SARMRQSE
+507 SARMRQSD

-521 AMPHEIDRVVFDFG
+521 AMPKEIDQIVFDFG

-547 GLDIGWLGDDTPDKG
+547 GLDIGWLREDTPDKD

-575 GQKTGGGFYDYKDGS
+575 GQKTGGGFYDYQEGR

-597 EVEQII
+597 EVEQLIEE
-603 RDVSKNAGIT
+603 VSKNAGIT
-613 RKEISQDD
+613 RREIPQED
-621 MLGRMLYAMVNEAA
+621 MLKRMIYAMVNEAA
-635 KILDEGIALRASA
+635 KILDEGIAQRAAA

-673 GLKMIADDL
+673 GLTSIVEDL

-687 EYDDPDLEPAP
+687 EYDPELEPAP
-698 LLRELAREGKSFRDF
+698 LLRELAQEGKSFREYGGNP
-713 VRQDHVAA
+713 

>member
-1 MYSGG
+1 
-6 TKDVERLMF
+6 
-15 KMKEL
+15 MKKL

-27 LKDGV
+27 ARDGV
-32 GILISNNPPVN
+32 AVLISNNPPVN

-57 EMAQSDGEAQA
+57 EMAQGDEDVQA
-68 IVLHCEGRTFFPGM
+68 IVIHCEGRTFFPGM
-82 DITEFANPNVPEA
+82 DITEFANPNVPDA
-95 PTTTGLIEEF
+95 PTTTGVIEKLES
-105 EGASKP
+105 ASKP
-111 VIAAIHG
+111 VVAAIHG

-133 RVATPSAKL
+133 RVAAPSSKL

-171 EMMTSGNPVSARQ
+171 EMMTSGNPISAKQ
-184 AFASGLVDEIVE
+184 ALDEGLVDEIVE
-196 GDLLSGAIAFAK
+196 GDLLTGAIAFAK
-208 KVVGENRSMVK
+208 KVVSENKPLAK
-219 IRDLDE
+219 IRDLEE
-225 KLESARENPAI
+225 KLEGARENPAT
-236 FDDFRESIARKTRG
+236 FDDFRKSIARRTRG

-256 IIQSVE
+256 IIRSVE
-262 AAVHLPFDEALRN
+262 AAVRLPFDEAIRN
-275 ERRLFEECQTSPE
+275 ERELFVECQNSPE

-298 ERQAKKIPDVPK
+298 ERQAKKVSDVPK
-310 DTPTREIKSVG
+310 DTSTREIKSVG

-331 ISMSF
+331 ISMNF

-358 IIEKNYANTAK
+358 IIEKNYASTAK
-369 KGRITEDDA
+369 KGRITEEDA
-378 KQRMTLLTGSL
+378 KQRMSLLTGSL
-389 DYQALSDVDLVV
+389 DYQALSDVDLVI

-411 KSVFERIDHICKPGC
+411 KSVFERIDGICKPGC

-465 EIVRGDQT
+465 EIVRGEQT
-473 SNTVIATCMKLGT
+473 SKEVLATCMKLGT

-507 SARMRQSE
+507 SARMRQSD
-515 DLLLKN
+515 DLLLKH
-521 AMPHEIDRVVFDFG
+521 AMPKEIDQIVFDFG

-547 GLDIGWLGDDTPDKG
+547 GLDIGWRRDDTPDKD

-575 GQKTGGGFYDYKDGS
+575 GQKTGGGFYDYQEGS

-597 EVEQII
+597 EVEQLIEE
-603 RDVSKNAGIT
+603 VSKNAGIT
-613 RKEISQDD
+613 REKIPQDD
-621 MLGRMLYAMVNEAA
+621 MLKRMIYAMVNEAA
-635 KILDEGIALRASA
+635 KILDEGIAQRAAA

-673 GLKMIADDL
+673 GLTSIVEDL

-687 EYDDPDLEPAP
+687 EYDPELEPAP
-698 LLRELAREGKSFRDF
+698 LLRELAQEGKSFREYGENP
-713 VRQDHVAA
+713 

>member
-1 MYSGG
+1 M
-6 TKDVERLMF
+6 K
-15 KMKEL
+15 KMSL
-20 SQSVSYD
+20 SVSYD
-27 LKDGV
+27 VRDGV
-32 GILISNNPPVN
+32 GLLISDNPPVN

-57 EMAQSDGEAQA
+57 EMAQGDENVQA
-68 IVLHCEGRTFFPGM
+68 IVLHCRGRTFFPGM
-82 DITEFANPNVPEA
+82 DITEFSNPTVPKA
-95 PTTTGLIEEF
+95 PTTTGVIERL

-133 RVATPSAKL
+133 RVAAPSAKL

-171 EMMTSGNPVSARQ
+171 EMMTSGNPISARQ
-184 AFASGLVDEIVE
+184 ALAGGLVDEIVE

-208 KVVGENRSMVK
+208 KVVSENRPLVK
-219 IRDLDE
+219 IRDLNE
-225 KLESARENPAI
+225 KLEGARENPAI
-236 FDDFRESIARKTRG
+236 FDDFRKSIARKTRG

-262 AAVHLPFDEALRN
+262 ATVRLPFDEAIRN
-275 ERRLFEECQTSPE
+275 ERELFVECQTSPE

-310 DTPTREIKSVG
+310 DTPTRDIEKVG

-331 ISMSF
+331 ISMNF

-349 QEALDRGLG
+349 QEALDGGIG
-358 IIEKNYANTAK
+358 IIERNYASTAK
-369 KGRITEDDA
+369 KGRITEEDV
-378 KQRMTLLTGSL
+378 KQRMSLLTGFL
-389 DYQALSDVDLVV
+389 DYQALSDVDLVI

-411 KSVFERIDHICKPGC
+411 KSVFKKIDDICKPGC

-442 VTSRPQDVIGL
+442 VTSRPRDVIGL
-453 HFFSPANVMRLM
+453 HFFSPANVMRLL
-465 EIVRGDQT
+465 EVVRGDQT
-473 SNTVIATCMKLGT
+473 SKEVIATCMKLGT

-507 SARMRQSE
+507 SSRMRQSD

-521 AMPHEIDRVVFDFG
+521 AMPKEIDRVIFDFG

-547 GLDIGWLGDDTPDKG
+547 GLDIGWLGDKTPDKD
-562 TNIRHQLCTRGRR
+562 TNIRHQLCARGRR
-575 GQKTGGGFYDYKDGS
+575 GQKTGGGFYAYEQGS

-597 EVEQII
+597 EVEQIVQE
-603 RDVSKNAGIT
+603 VSKNAGIT
-613 RKEISQDD
+613 RKEISQED
-621 MLGRMLYAMVNEAA
+621 MLKRMIYAMVNEAA
-635 KILDEGIALRASA
+635 KILDEGIALRAPV

-673 GLKMIADDL
+673 GLNEIVEDL
-682 ERFSK
+682 ERFSR
-687 EYDDPDLEPAP
+687 EYDPDLEPAP
-698 LLRELAREGKSFRDF
+698 LLRELAQEGKSFRDF
-713 VRQDHVAA
+713 VPPTG

>member
-1 MYSGG
+1 
-6 TKDVERLMF
+6 
-15 KMKEL
+15 MKEL

-27 LKDGV
+27 VRDGV
-32 GILISNNPPVN
+32 AVLISNNPPVN

-57 EMAQSDGEAQA
+57 EMAQGDDDVQA
-68 IVLHCEGRTFFPGM
+68 IVIHCEGRTFFPGM
-82 DITEFANPNVPEA
+82 DITEFANSNVPDA
-95 PTTTGLIEEF
+95 PTTTGVIEKLES
-105 EGASKP
+105 ASKP
-111 VIAAIHG
+111 VVAAIHG

-133 RVATPSAKL
+133 RVAAPSAKL

-171 EMMTSGNPVSARQ
+171 EMMTSGNPISAKQ
-184 AFASGLVDEIVE
+184 ALAGGLVDELVE
-196 GDLLSGAIAFAK
+196 GDLLTGAIEFVK
-208 KVVGENRSMVK
+208 KVVTENKPLAK
-219 IRDLDE
+219 IRDLEE
-225 KLESARENPAI
+225 KLEGARENPAT
-236 FDDFRESIARKTRG
+236 FNEFRKSIARRTRG

-256 IIQSVE
+256 IIRSVE
-262 AAVHLPFDEALRN
+262 AAVRLPFDEAIRN
-275 ERRLFEECQTSPE
+275 ERELFVECQNSPE
-288 ARAQQ
+288 AKAQQ

-298 ERQAKKIPDVPK
+298 ERQAKKVRDVPK
-310 DTPTREIKSVG
+310 DTSTREIKNVG

-331 ISMSF
+331 IAMNF

-358 IIEKNYANTAK
+358 IIEKNYASTAK
-369 KGRITEDDA
+369 KEKITEEDA
-378 KQRMTLLTGSL
+378 KQRMSLLTGSL
-389 DYQALSDVDLVV
+389 DYQALSAVDLVI

-411 KSVFERIDHICKPGC
+411 KSVFERIDGICKPGC

-473 SNTVIATCMKLGT
+473 SKEVIATCMKLGT

-507 SARMRQSE
+507 SARMRQSD
-515 DLLLKN
+515 DLLLKH
-521 AMPHEIDRVVFDFG
+521 AMPKEIDQIVFDFG

-540 FAMRDLA
+540 FAMCDLA
-547 GLDIGWLGDDTPDKG
+547 GLDIGWLRDDTPDKD

-575 GQKTGGGFYDYKDGS
+575 GQKTGGGFYDYQEGS
-590 RTPIPNA
+590 RTPVPNA
-597 EVEQII
+597 EVEQLIEE
-603 RDVSKNAGIT
+603 VSKSAGIT
-613 RKEISQDD
+613 REKIPQDD
-621 MLGRMLYAMVNEAA
+621 MLKRMIYAMVNEAA
-635 KILDEGIALRASA
+635 KILDEGIAQRAAA

-673 GLKMIADDL
+673 GLTSIVEDL

-687 EYDDPDLEPAP
+687 EYDPELEPAR
-698 LLRELAREGKSFRDF
+698 LLRELAQEGKSFREYGENP
-713 VRQDHVAA
+713 

>member
-1 MYSGG
+1 
-6 TKDVERLMF
+6 
-15 KMKEL
+15 MKKL

-27 LKDGV
+27 VRDGV
-32 GILISNNPPVN
+32 GLLISDNPPVN

-57 EMAQSDGEAQA
+57 EMAQGDENVQA
-68 IVLHCEGRTFFPGM
+68 IVLHCRGRTFFPGM
-82 DITEFANPNVPEA
+82 DITEFSNPTVPKA
-95 PTTTGLIEEF
+95 PTTTGVIERL

-133 RVATPSAKL
+133 RVAAPSAKL

-171 EMMTSGNPVSARQ
+171 EMMTSGNPISARQ
-184 AFASGLVDEIVE
+184 ALAGGLVDEIVE
-196 GDLLSGAIAFAK
+196 GDLSSGAIAFAK
-208 KVVGENRSMVK
+208 KVVSENRPLVK
-219 IRDLDE
+219 IRDLNE
-225 KLESARENPAI
+225 KLEGARENPAI
-236 FDDFRESIARKTRG
+236 FDDFRKSIARKTRG

-262 AAVHLPFDEALRN
+262 ATVRLPFDEAIRN
-275 ERRLFEECQTSPE
+275 ERELFVECQTSPE

-310 DTPTREIKSVG
+310 DTPTRDIEKVG

-331 ISMSF
+331 ISMNF

-349 QEALDRGLG
+349 QEALDGGIG
-358 IIEKNYANTAK
+358 IIERNYASTAK
-369 KGRITEDDA
+369 KGRITEEDV
-378 KQRMTLLTGSL
+378 KQRMSLLTGFL
-389 DYQALSDVDLVV
+389 DYQALSDVDLVI

-411 KSVFERIDHICKPGC
+411 KSVFKKIDDICKPGC

-442 VTSRPQDVIGL
+442 VTSRPRDVIGL
-453 HFFSPANVMRLM
+453 HFFSPANVMRLL
-465 EIVRGDQT
+465 EVVRGDQT
-473 SNTVIATCMKLGT
+473 SKEVIATCMKLGT

-507 SARMRQSE
+507 SARMRQSD

-521 AMPHEIDRVVFDFG
+521 AMPKEIDRVIFDFG

-547 GLDIGWLGDDTPDKG
+547 GLDIGWLGDKTPDKD
-562 TNIRHQLCTRGRR
+562 TNIRHQLCARGRR
-575 GQKTGGGFYDYKDGS
+575 GQKTGGGFYAYEQGS

-597 EVEQII
+597 EVEQIVQE
-603 RDVSKNAGIT
+603 VSKNAGIT
-613 RKEISQDD
+613 RKEISQED
-621 MLGRMLYAMVNEAA
+621 MLKRMIYAMVNEAA
-635 KILDEGIALRASA
+635 KILDEGIALRAPV

-673 GLKMIADDL
+673 GLNEIVEDL
-682 ERFSK
+682 ERFSR
-687 EYDDPDLEPAP
+687 EYDPDLEPAP
-698 LLRELAREGKSFRDF
+698 LLRELAQEGKSFRDF
-713 VRQDHVAA
+713 VPPTG